1 VTRTASCPDTDD
13 DSASGSVAS
22 LLKLLEHRGSAPALM
37 VAHDDELQVLS
48 SADLAARIRSVAH
61 GLLLKQWKP
70 DDAVLL
76 LGPNGFDW
84 VVARLA
90 MSAAGLLAVPAD
102 DSATDAEVHRLI
114 RQSGA
119 KHIICPASRYEALTN
134 NPSLDAVAFG
144 VGALPKGAQRM
155 EELLG
160 LSEQILPTTSPDAA
174 EMLAYTS
181 GTTGSP
187 KAIVLTNR
195 NIETNVSA
203 LAASRLAGPGDRV
216 LLPLPLNHVYPYV
229 VGLLAALAS
238 GATVVFP
245 QSTTGPQLLA
255 AIQSADVTVIVGVPR
270 LYTALC
276 AGLTAQIR
284 SAPFKR
290 MLFGMLLTLSVW
302 LRRSFGLNLGTI
314 AFPTVR
320 RRFGPN
326 LRLLISG
333 GARLDD
339 ETLWM
344 LVGLG
349 FDVRSGYGLAETAST
364 FTANLPEHERW
375 GSEGQAF
382 AGAVRISA
390 PDATGSGGIELKG
403 PQVFPRYLENPQATA
418 AAFTPDGWFRT
429 GDVGRLSKDGFLY
442 VSGRARDILV
452 LGGGTKIDPEELER
466 IYGTSRYI
474 REIAIF
480 ERAGAL
486 AAVIVPSIDAT
497 RSGGAIHLDTA
508 IRVDLTSRARELP
521 SHQQLSG
528 FAISREP
535 LPRTRLG
542 KYRRFLLPQIYER
555 AKQHGPAPHVQLKPE
570 DEPLLQSPTAARVY
584 ELLRKRYPDAPLGLD
599 ASPLLDLGIDS
610 LEWVSFGLELDQRL
624 GLKLTEADIASVASI
639 RDLLGVAIRAATAT
653 EPPRRSTPNWIAR
666 PGMLARI
673 FGALFYA
680 LDWLAMRLLFRL
692 RVSGRETLPSGNAI
706 VIANHTS
713 YLDAPALG
721 AALGYRFLRS
731 CYWAGDPALLF
742 AKHWQWPFMR
752 ALRVYPLD
760 ERQPSQALDT
770 SSAIL
775 ARGESLVWFPEG
787 WRSPD
792 GKLEPFL
799 PGIGHL
805 LIRRPVPVVPVRIDG
820 TFEALPRDA
829 KRLRLRPIRV
839 HIGKPIFPD
848 SWSELDAHAHDTPQ
862 KIASKL
868 QEAVNG
874 LSAQ

>member
-1 VTRTASCPDTDD
+1 MTRTAPCPDTSD
-13 DSASGSVAS
+13 DSAAGSIAS

-37 VAHDDELQVLS
+37 IAHDDKLQVLA
-48 SADLAARIRSVAH
+48 SADLAARTRSVAH

-70 DDAVLL
+70 GDAVLL

-84 VVARLA
+84 VIARLA
-90 MSAAGLLAVPAD
+90 MSAAGLLAVPVD

-134 NPSLDAVAFG
+134 NSSLDVIAFG
-144 VGALPKGAQRM
+144 AGALPKGARRM
-155 EELLG
+155 EELFA
-160 LSEQILPTTSPDAA
+160 LSAQVLPTISPDAA
-174 EMLAYTS
+174 AMLAYTS

-255 AIQSADVTVIVGVPR
+255 AIQSAGVTVIVGVPR

-284 SAPFKR
+284 SAPLTRILFKVS
-290 MLFGMLLTLSVW
+290 LGLSVW
-302 LRRSFGLNLGTI
+302 LRRSFGLNVGAIL
-314 AFPTVR
+314 FSKVH
-320 RRFGPN
+320 RRFGPH

-333 GARLDD
+333 GARLDE

-375 GSEGQAF
+375 GSEGKAF
-382 AGAVRISA
+382 GGTVRISA
-390 PDATGSGGIELKG
+390 PDAIGSGEIELKG
-403 PQVFPRYLENPQATA
+403 PQVFSRYFENPQATA

-429 GDVGRLSKDGFLY
+429 GDVGRLDKDGFLY
-442 VSGRARDILV
+442 ASGRAGDILV
-452 LGGGTKIDPEELER
+452 LGGGKKIDPEELER
-466 IYGTSRYI
+466 IYGASRYI

-486 AAVIVPSIDAT
+486 AAVIVPSVDAT

-555 AKQHGPAPHVQLKPE
+555 ARQRGPAQRVQLKPE
-570 DEPLLQSPTAARVY
+570 DEPLLQNPTAARVY

-624 GLKLTEADIASVASI
+624 GLKLTEADIAGVASV
-639 RDLLGVAIRAATAT
+639 RDLLEVAIRTATAA
-653 EPPRRSTPNWIAR
+653 EPPQTSTPNFIAR
-666 PGMLARI
+666 PGMPARI
-673 FGALFYA
+673 FGAIFYA
-680 LDWLAMRLLFRL
+680 IDWLAMRLLFRL

-721 AALGYRFLRS
+721 AALGYRFLRR

-760 ERQPSQALDT
+760 ERQPSQALDA

-775 ARGESLVWFPEG
+775 TRGDSLVWFPEG

-792 GKLEPFL
+792 GKLQPFL

-805 LIRRPVPVVPVRIDG
+805 LMRTPVPVVPVRIDG

-829 KRLRLRPIRV
+829 KRLRFRPIRV
-839 HIGKPIFPD
+839 HIGKPIFPA